1 MNWFRRK
8 PTQQKYVEA
17 AITVASNL
25 YLHTIPA
32 ADGPPARLQF
42 TLPDSRYRYLLFC
55 LSTVL
60 SVALAYDEKKD
71 IQPETITSGSLDFLR
86 LFASEH
92 PDEYF
97 DDPKDAQNY
106 ISRTNDYFGEFLRQ
120 WSLWP
125 GLENAGKN
133 NEINDLISLMLRSTE
148 SGAPADATDM
158 RRLSELALEIDCRL
172 PAMRGALIELAEGK
186 S

>member
-1 MNWFRRK
+1 MNWFRSK

-32 ADGPPARLQF
+32 ADDPRTRLQF
-42 TLPDSRYRYLLFC
+42 SLPDSRYRYLLFC
-55 LSTVL
+55 LSTAL
-60 SVALAYDEKKD
+60 SVALAYDEKKH
-71 IQPETITSGSLDFLR
+71 IQPETIITGSVDFLR
-86 LFASEH
+86 LFASEQ
-92 PDEYF
+92 PNDYF
-97 DDPKDAQNY
+97 DDPNDAQNY
-106 ISRTNDYFGEFLRQ
+106 ISRTNDYFGNFLRQ

-125 GLENAGKN
+125 ELEKAGKN
-133 NEINDLISLMLRSTE
+133 NQINDLICLMLRTAE
-148 SGAPADATDM
+148 SDAPAGATDM

-172 PAMRGALIELAEGK
+172 PAMREALIELAEGN

>member
-1 MNWFRRK
+1 MNWFRSK

-32 ADGPPARLQF
+32 RDDSRTRLQF
-42 TLPDSRYRYLLFC
+42 SLPDSRYRYLLFC

-60 SVALAYDEKKD
+60 SAALAYDEKKD
-71 IQPETITSGSLDFLR
+71 IQPEMIISGSLDFLR
-86 LFASEH
+86 LFASHH
-92 PDEYF
+92 PNEYF
-97 DDPKDAQNY
+97 DDPHDAQNF
-106 ISRTNDYFGEFLRQ
+106 IDRTNDYFGEFLRQ

-125 GLENAGKN
+125 ELEKGGKN
-133 NEINDLISLMLRSTE
+133 NKINDVICLMLRTTE
-148 SGAPADATDM
+148 SNAPADAADM
-158 RRLSELALEIDCRL
+158 RRLSELALEINCRL
-172 PAMRGALIELAEGK
+172 PAMRGALVELAERK